1 MSIPAI
7 VIGPPSN
14 EQALR
19 AALAPTRLASV
30 DWVIFTSANGVEHS
44 FRALAQGGEG
54 AATFGAARFAV
65 VGTATAAALEEF
77 RGEGVA
83 EALLAVLKR
92 ERGRGPRVL
101 LLRAEEASDVLPEAL
116 MAAGVDVDVVAAYR
130 TRPSPEG
137 GAEIARLLGGGGLD
151 VVVFSSGSTVTA
163 ICDALAPFG
172 SPVAALATVTVV
184 CLGPVTAAAAH
195 ARGLRVDLVPPV
207 ATFPAAI
214 EALEQRF
221 RAI

>member
-1 MSIPAI
+1 
-7 VIGPPSN
+7 
-14 EQALR
+14 
-19 AALAPTRLASV
+19 
-30 DWVIFTSANGVEHS
+30 VEHS

-65 VGTATAAALEEF
+65 VGTATAAALEAHGYEAQVVAKEF